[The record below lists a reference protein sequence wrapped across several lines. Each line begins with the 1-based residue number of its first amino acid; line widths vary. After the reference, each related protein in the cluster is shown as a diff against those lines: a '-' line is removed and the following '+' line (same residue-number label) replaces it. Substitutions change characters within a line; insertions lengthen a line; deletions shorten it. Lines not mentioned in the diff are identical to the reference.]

1 MPQLESYKVSN
12 NSLIDEKSEL
22 SKTMKE
28 ESIKDKSKDRD
39 DRQLAEVVMLK
50 KHQKGRVKI
59 DTGSMLKNIKPVF

>member
-1 MPQLESYKVSN
+1 
-12 NSLIDEKSEL
+12 
-22 SKTMKE
+22 MKE